1 MELTPE
7 ECFERAMKLID
18 RGKTNTAIRLLQIA
32 TLRAPG
38 DERYLKALQDARTFR
53 KSQDREP
60 TTEGSPAAT
69 PAPASESV
77 PPDDAAVAP
86 AAPTS
91 LAEAS
96 PEAIYAQA
104 MVFQAEG
111 KLKIAAQMLQVA
123 IAKSPS
129 NGLYREAL
137 RSIRRPPQQAST
149 VKTALD
155 EQIQRAKQMSSYDE
169 VERLLRGS
177 LRSDRE
183 QPERLLMLSL
193 LLFRI
198 RDDAKGA
205 LGPIRESVRLAPKRL
220 SALILQEDILRALGE
235 RTEAAKTAQ
244 AVRELSTGEK
254 HLAKAR
260 KRLDEIIPSR
270 HKSAAPTMSGAVTG
284 GLTGKDRQN
293 ALLGLLGI
301 ILVLMGILFV
311 LRQPND
317 IDISPYSEQ
326 LPVLSAVSAG
336 DRVLTI
342 QIDETEWAPM
352 GEDERSSRLTGA
364 MAIASTEGFQV
375 LLVHS
380 SSNQFLGSVRG
391 GRPFMP

>member
-1 MELTPE
+1 VELTPE
-7 ECFERAMKLID
+7 ECFERAMKLLD
-18 RGKTNTAIRLLQIA
+18 RGKTKTAIRLLQIA
-32 TLRAPG
+32 TLRVPG
-38 DERYLKALQDARTFR
+38 DERYLKALHDARTLR
-53 KSQDREP
+53 KGQNREP
-60 TTEGSPAAT
+60 SEATTAAT
-69 PAPASESV
+69 AASASQPV
-77 PPDDAAVAP
+77 SPGDDAAAAP
-86 AAPTS
+86 PAPTS

-129 NGLYREAL
+129 KALYREAL
-137 RSIRRPPQQAST
+137 RSIRRPPQPTSS

-155 EQIQRAKQMSSYDE
+155 EQIQRAKQMSSFDE

-177 LRSDRE
+177 LRNERD

-205 LGPIRESVRLAPKRL
+205 LGPIRESVRLTPKRL

-244 AVRELSTGEK
+244 AIREISTNEK

-260 KRLDEIIPSR
+260 SRLDELIPLR
-270 HKSAAPTMSGAVTG
+270 YKSTAPSMSGAITG
-284 GLTGKDRQN
+284 GLTGKDRQT
-293 ALLGLLGI
+293 ALLGLLAF
-301 ILVLMGILFV
+301 ILVIVGILFV
-311 LRQPND
+311 IRQPSS
-317 IDISPYSEQ
+317 IDIGPYSDQ
-326 LPVLSAVSAG
+326 LPVLSAISAG
-336 DRVLTI
+336 DLVLTI
-342 QIDETEWAPM
+342 RIDETRWAPM
-352 GEDERSSRLTGA
+352 GEDERSSRLNGA
-364 MAIASTEGFQV
+364 MAIASMDGFKV

-380 SSNQFLGSVRG
+380 SSDQFLGSVRG
-391 GRPFMP
+391 GRPFLP